1 MCGGLR
7 ERKGGRENKRSQ
19 ERGPI
24 KVTINILKLYN
35 KHHRQWPRKKGVSG
49 VTDTS

>member
-7 ERKGGRENKRSQ
+7 ERKGGRENKRS
-19 ERGPI
+19 I